1 MTCRGAAVIQASEE
15 VKGMSTT
22 QAAGCICLQILY
34 RNNVFVCVCDE
45 ETEWVVILLNTWS
58 QQ

>member
-22 QAAGCICLQILY
+22 QAAGCICSQILHSTEIMCL
-34 RNNVFVCVCDE
+34 FVCV
-45 ETEWVVILLNTWS
+45 TKKQSGW
-58 QQ
+58 